1 MLLHIAHH
9 VHQHVTTW
17 AAAAARRQQLPT
29 GIKTVQVNL
38 QHNAVAAQGLVV
50 HMPVSM
56 AMAQTAAQTTSQG
69 CCTPTD

>member
-1 MLLHIAHH
+1 MSPHGRLL
-9 VHQHVTTW
+9 
-17 AAAAARRQQLPT
+17 QLA
-29 GIKTVQVNL
+29 GSSYRLAFRACIKTVQVNL